1 VVFSFYIGEARD
13 VGSLYH
19 HPTRLWLITPLMI
32 FWLSRVWL
40 LASRGELD
48 EDPVIFAVTDRLSIL
63 TGAAVAVIAAAAA
76 L

>member
-1 VVFSFYIGEARD
+1 MFSFYIGGAHD
-13 VGSLYH
+13 VSSLYIH
-19 HPTRLWLITPLMI
+19 STRLWLITPLMI

-48 EDPVIFAVTDRLSIL
+48 EDPVIFAVTDPLSLL
-63 TGAAVAVIAAAAA
+63 TGLAVAVIAALAA